1 MCGGM
6 RKDLSVWCVVKV
18 GMHAFE
24 KVDLVRDFLSYR
36 ANMIDLAET
45 VHAAVSETMRRS
57 IFAISTLSFGVRTRE
72 I

>member
-18 GMHAFE
+18 GMHAFG
-24 KVDLVRDFLSYR
+24 KVDLVRDFLLYR
-36 ANMIDLAET
+36 AKKTDLAET
-45 VHAAVSETMRRS
+45 VRAAVSETMRQS